1 MTDSRQSSFFQ
12 EVVSMNFVAFSW
24 GIIVRVVEYLQQ
36 FLPAVQ

>member
-12 EVVSMNFVAFSW
+12 EVGVVNIVAFSW
-24 GIIVRVVEYLQQ
+24 GIIVRVFEYLQQ